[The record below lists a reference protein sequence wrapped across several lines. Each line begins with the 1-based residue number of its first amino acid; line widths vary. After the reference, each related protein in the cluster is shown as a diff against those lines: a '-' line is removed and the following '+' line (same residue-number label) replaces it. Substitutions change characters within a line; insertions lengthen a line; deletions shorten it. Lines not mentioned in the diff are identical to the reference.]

1 MKKYEVIEDHGGG
14 LILSVFD
21 KNGNVEY
28 LHSGYEFG
36 NSGSIMRD
44 IMMLKNDA
52 NPIRDWDGNEE
63 NPHRFCAIR
72 GDSMAGF
79 RPITDYRNYIQ
90 ASLIGNPI
98 IVQAVGNDN
107 MDFLHIRLLTNFT
120 LAGTLSNNS
129 PQGITAYR

>member
-1 MKKYEVIEDHGGG
+1 MRKYEVIEDNGGG

-28 LHSGYEFG
+28 LHSGYEFS

-63 NPHRFCAIR
+63 NP
-72 GDSMAGF
+72 
-79 RPITDYRNYIQ
+79 
-90 ASLIGNPI
+90 
-98 IVQAVGNDN
+98 QAVYDSIISSECGWEIVADNDGIYPDK
-107 MDFLHIRLLTNFT
+107 MGCAARKEFGLLE
-120 LAGTLSNNS
+120 NNNL
-129 PQGITAYR
+129 